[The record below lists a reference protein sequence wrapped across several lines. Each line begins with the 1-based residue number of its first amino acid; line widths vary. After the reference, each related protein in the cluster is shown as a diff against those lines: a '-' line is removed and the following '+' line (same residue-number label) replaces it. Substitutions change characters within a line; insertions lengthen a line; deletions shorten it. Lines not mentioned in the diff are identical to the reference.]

1 VGGKS
6 SCLLSR
12 EETSE
17 GGRFLGRSK
26 AGGGSNRF
34 YESDPHTLTALGGFL
49 IPGWDIVVLLNL
61 LLVQE
66 SGKETVLVVWAWKF
80 INFRPPLDQKGE
92 TVS

>member
-1 VGGKS
+1 M
-6 SCLLSR
+6 
-12 EETSE
+12 
-17 GGRFLGRSK
+17 GRSK

-49 IPGWDIVVLLNL
+49 IPGWDIVLNL
-61 LLVQE
+61 LQE
-66 SGKETVLVVWAWKF
+66 SGKETVLVVWSWKF

>member
-1 VGGKS
+1 M
-6 SCLLSR
+6 SR

-26 AGGGSNRF
+26 AVGGSNRF

-49 IPGWDIVVLLNL
+49 IPGWDIVLINL
-61 LLVQE
+61 LQE

-92 TVS
+92 TVSSLADFATRLF

>member
-1 VGGKS
+1 MS
-6 SCLLSR
+6 SGRKELLSR
-12 EETSE
+12 EESE
-17 GGRFLGRSK
+17 SEGAGGRFLGRSK
-26 AGGGSNRF
+26 AVGGSNRF

-49 IPGWDIVVLLNL
+49 IPGWDIVLNL
-61 LLVQE
+61 LQE

>member
-1 VGGKS
+1 MGGKS

-34 YESDPHTLTALGGFL
+34 YESDPHTLTAMGGFL
-49 IPGWDIVVLLNL
+49 IPGWDIVLNL
-61 LLVQE
+61 LQE